1 MATKLRDPGQE
12 LSWKLRIKTVS
23 VMMFRTVANAKGW
36 SRKNRSENLDECEGR
51 E

>member
-12 LSWKLRIKTVS
+12 LSWKLRIKTAS
-23 VMMFRTVANAKGW
+23 VMFRTVANAKGW
-36 SRKNRSENLDECEGR
+36 SRKNRSEKLHESEGI